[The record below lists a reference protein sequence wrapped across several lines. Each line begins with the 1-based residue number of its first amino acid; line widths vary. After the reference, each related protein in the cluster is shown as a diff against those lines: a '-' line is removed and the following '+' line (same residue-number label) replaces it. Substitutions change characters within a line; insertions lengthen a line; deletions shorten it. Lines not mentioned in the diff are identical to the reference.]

1 MAKRTPLPT
10 LEKKRM
16 NTASRINLSPLPAEP
31 AAPPPPSEVGEVAI
45 LTADNQLIV
54 PAAILAGFPG
64 VDCFA
69 VARDGERIILT
80 PLQPPPMETVWAQT
94 AAQGV
99 TEQVVADAVK
109 WARGQNAR
117 LPAAG

>member
-1 MAKRTPLPT
+1 
-10 LEKKRM
+10 M
-16 NTASRINLSPLPAEP
+16 NTAARIKLSPLPTEP
-31 AAPPPPSEVGEVAI
+31 AAPPPESEVGEIAI

-94 AAQGV
+94 AAPGL
-99 TEQVVADAVK
+99 TEQDIADAVK
-109 WARGQNAR
+109 WARGQKGQ
-117 LPAAG
+117 LPATG

>member
-1 MAKRTPLPT
+1 
-10 LEKKRM
+10 M
-16 NTASRINLSPLPAEP
+16 NTATRMNLSPRPEETAASPLAAEGCEI
-31 AAPPPPSEVGEVAI
+31 AV

-54 PAAILAGFPG
+54 PSTVVADFPG

-80 PLQPPPMETVWAQT
+80 PLQPPPIAAVWAQT

-99 TEQVVADAVK
+99 TEQDVAEAVK
-109 WARGQNAR
+109 WARGQS
-117 LPAAG
+117 

>member
-1 MAKRTPLPT
+1 MVEQSAGIGGKDLMDTMS
-10 LEKKRM
+10 RM
-16 NTASRINLSPLPAEP
+16 NLSPRPDKA
-31 AAPPPPSEVGEVAI
+31 AAPPPAAAGCEIAV

-54 PAAILAGFPG
+54 PSTVVADFPG

-80 PLQPPPMETVWAQT
+80 PLQLPSIETVWAQT

-99 TEQVVADAVK
+99 TEQDVAAAVK
-109 WARGQNAR
+109 WARGQS
-117 LPAAG
+117 

>member
-1 MAKRTPLPT
+1 
-10 LEKKRM
+10 M
-16 NTASRINLSPLPAEP
+16 NTVARMNLSPRPEEI
-31 AAPPPPSEVGEVAI
+31 AAPPTAAAECEIAV

-54 PAAILAGFPG
+54 PSTVVADFPG

-80 PLQPPPMETVWAQT
+80 PLQLPPIDAVWAQT

-99 TEQVVADAVK
+99 TEQDVAEAVK
-109 WARGQNAR
+109 WARGQS
-117 LPAAG
+117 